1 MTNCNKC
8 RDIPTYAEAGTTQPL
23 ERKPCPQCQIDHNAD
38 AVRSMVRNM
47 TTSVDV
53 KV

>member
-1 MTNCNKC
+1 MTNCTH
-8 RDIPTYAEAGTTQPL
+8 RQDPTYAEAGTTQAV
-23 ERKPCPQCQIDHNAD
+23 ERRPCVQCQIDHNAD

-47 TTSVDV
+47 NTTVDV